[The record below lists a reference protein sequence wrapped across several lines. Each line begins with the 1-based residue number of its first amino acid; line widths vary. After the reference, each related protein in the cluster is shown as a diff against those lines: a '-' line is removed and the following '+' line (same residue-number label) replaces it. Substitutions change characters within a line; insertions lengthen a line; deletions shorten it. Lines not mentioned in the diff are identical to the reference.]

1 MEAAVEPAV
10 TVAEVVQEEVAVE
23 DSANGVEA
31 EEDLEVEA
39 AEALMVEAV
48 EALVWVA
55 EEGEEPQEVAL
66 DMEGE
71 EVLVPRIH

>member
-1 MEAAVEPAV
+1 MEPAV

-31 EEDLEVEA
+31 EEDLE
-39 AEALMVEAV
+39 VEAV